1 MVKFTRL
8 ALSAAV
14 MMAPTRTAGIK
25 RGRAK
30 AGKAF
35 SGIDNSGDG
44 GAVGGGGSDSF
55 GPAISLGSFSALDRS
70 IELRDGSFFEWVN
83 KEEIK
88 AGETTCGFLHAP
100 LSWPNAEETMAFP
113 GVKVCEYYIP

>member
-1 MVKFTRL
+1 MFPGSEWRRKTPFTGK
-8 ALSAAV
+8 
-14 MMAPTRTAGIK
+14 AG
-25 RGRAK
+25 K

-44 GAVGGGGSDSF
+44 GAVSGGGSDSF
-55 GPAISLGSFSALDRS
+55 KPAISLGSFSALGRFNK
-70 IELRDGSFFEWVN
+70 LRDGSFFEWVN

-100 LSWPNAEETMAFP
+100 LIWPNAEETMSFP
-113 GVKVCEYYIP
+113 GVKVCE